1 VPIAARGYQ
10 RYEGARRGRVA
21 RWLVIARAGVQVTSR
36 SRWLWRFVLL
46 AWLPLLYYG
55 LAFFAVGQL
64 TEESNLAAAK
74 SMWQFQLLRGTFGTP
89 LAERF
94 LADPGAY
101 RPAIWASLVHLFMH
115 YTQIFCVM
123 IVVATVGPRLVSE
136 DLRSRALALYLARP
150 ITRLDYIVGKLAV
163 VSFWVATV
171 TLLPALVLYAL
182 SIVFSPSVDALSQ
195 TIGVL
200 PRLVLVSF
208 VLMIGTGAPMLA
220 LSAVAPNPRLLA
232 FLWAGAW
239 VVSSV
244 ASRVLRLALFPR
256 GREGDWTGLLSVSS
270 NFDAVA
276 FRVFDLERLLRPS
289 ADVSPQL
296 TQLVDR
302 LSYGHDWTWSLALIV
317 VGAAA
322 SLAVVA
328 HRVARPGEVSS
339 R

>member
-1 VPIAARGYQ
+1 MPIAERGY
-10 RYEGARRGRVA
+10 RRWEGVRRGRLA
-21 RWLVIARAGVQVTSR
+21 RWLVIARAGIQVTSR

-101 RPAIWASLVHLFMH
+101 RPAIWSSLIHLFMH

-136 DLRSRALALYLARP
+136 DLRTRALALYLARP
-150 ITRLDYIVGKLAV
+150 ITRLDYVGGKLAV
-163 VSFWVATV
+163 VCFWVGAV

-182 SIVFSPSVDALSQ
+182 SIAFSPSVEALTQ
-195 TIGVL
+195 TLSVV
-200 PRLVLVSF
+200 PRLVAASL
-208 VLMIGTGAPMLA
+208 VLMVGTGAPMLA
-220 LSAVAPNPRLLA
+220 LSSIAPNPRLLA

-244 ASRVLRLALFPR
+244 ASRVLRLALFPDA
-256 GREGDWTGLLSVSS
+256 REGDWTGLLSVSS

-276 FRVFDLERLLRPS
+276 FRLFDLERLLRPS

-296 TQLVDR
+296 TRLLDR
-302 LSYGHDWTWSLALIV
+302 LSYGHDWTWSLLLIAAV
-317 VGAAA
+317 SAA
-322 SLAVVA
+322 SLALVA
-328 HRVARPGEVSS
+328 HRVARPGEAGA